1 MLQKKWDVTKEIKR
15 NKILQSNR
23 NKKGKGERENS
34 NIEEDKE
41 EKEWK
46 MVRTIYI
53 GRIIK
58 IRQIIQQFK
67 EW

>member
-1 MLQKKWDVTKEIKR
+1 M
-15 NKILQSNR
+15 LQSNR
-23 NKKGKGERENS
+23 NKKGRGERENS
-34 NIEEDKE
+34 NFEEDKE

-46 MVRTIYI
+46 MVKIIYV

-58 IRQIIQQFK
+58 SRQIIQQFE

>member
-1 MLQKKWDVTKEIKR
+1 MLQKKCDVTKEIKR
-15 NKILQSNR
+15 NKMLQSNR
-23 NKKGKGERENS
+23 NKKGRGERENS
-34 NIEEDKE
+34 NFEEDKE

-46 MVRTIYI
+46 MVKIIYV

-58 IRQIIQQFK
+58 SRQIIQQFE

>member
-1 MLQKKWDVTKEIKR
+1 MLQINKMLQKKCDVTKEIKR

-41 EKEWK
+41 EKE
-46 MVRTIYI
+46 
-53 GRIIK
+53 
-58 IRQIIQQFK
+58 
-67 EW
+67 

>member
-23 NKKGKGERENS
+23 NKKRKGERENS
-34 NIEEDKE
+34 NFEEDKE

-58 IRQIIQQFK
+58 IRQTIQQFK